1 MGKNKLALIVLC
13 TALFIIAVSD
23 TVLNLALPS
32 ISGQLDATATQLLWV
47 VDIYLIVVAA
57 LQIIFGSIGDR
68 YGHKRTLQSGLILFG
83 LGSLGSA
90 FSTSANM
97 LIAFRA
103 ITGLGA
109 ALMMPSTLSILTD
122 VFREPKE
129 RSRAIAVWSSVFS
142 IGAGLGPLIGGYLL
156 EYFAWSSVFYLN
168 IPIVVAG
175 LIGAHLFLPESSDK
189 SVPKPNIPSSLLS
202 IGGLAALVYGI
213 ISAGELGWLSSNVLA
228 CFGVAALLLLAF
240 ALWERRCVNP
250 MFPLH
255 FFRNMSF
262 TGSTIAVTL
271 SAFGLMGSLFFFS
284 LYLQSVQGYSPFET
298 GLCMVPMN
306 MLILIITLISPRVDE
321 KIGTKLTISLG
332 LFIMGLGLLVFGLSV
347 GLSTPYTV
355 TLSVLLLLA
364 IGLGLVMSP
373 ATNAIMN
380 SIPKSRAGIGSAMND
395 TTRQI
400 GGALGIAVLGSL
412 INATYLT
419 RIGASETIN
428 ALPTQIGE
436 LIRNGLQSA
445 QAAAIQ
451 LPSAIADQV
460 LNFAK
465 QAFLDG
471 LTQSVFAGATIM
483 FLAAIFTL
491 IILPSKVQAFKEK
504 SVLNTTEPS
513 RQMKPEF
520 TKEAQ
525 ANNY

>member
-32 ISGQLDATATQLLWV
+32 ISGQLDASASQLLWI

-68 YGHKRTLQSGLILFG
+68 YGHKRTLQIGLVLFG
-83 LGSLGSA
+83 FGSLGSA

-103 ITGLGA
+103 VTGLGA

-156 EYFAWSSVFYLN
+156 EYFVWSSVFYLN

-175 LIGAHLFLPESSDK
+175 LIGAYLFLPESSDK
-189 SVPKPNIPSSLLS
+189 SVPKPNIPSSLFS
-202 IGGLAALVYGI
+202 IGGLAALVYAI
-213 ISAGELGWLSSNVLA
+213 ISAGELGWLNSNVLA
-228 CFGVAALLLLAF
+228 SFGVAALLLLGF
-240 ALWERRCVNP
+240 VLWERRCVNP

-255 FFRNMSF
+255 FFKSMSF

-298 GLCMVPMN
+298 GLCMLPMN

-332 LFIMGLGLLVFGLSV
+332 LFIMGLGLLIFGLSV
-347 GLSTPYTV
+347 GLSTPYMV

-445 QAAAIQ
+445 QIAVTQ
-451 LPSAIADQV
+451 LQSAIADQV

-504 SVLNTTEPS
+504 SVHNTTERS
-513 RQMKPEF
+513 K
-520 TKEAQ
+520 Q
-525 ANNY
+525 ADETRV